1 LEEEDGDVARRVGPA
16 RQRDKEE
23 IEDTDSVRLM
33 GRGWFLV
40 LGQICPRG
48 PFSIFIFFSS
58 FPFLFFLISFV
69 SLAKMLQFKSNQF
82 LKFYKIHSKVL
93 NQ

>member
-1 LEEEDGDVARRVGPA
+1 LEEEDGDVARRVGPT

-33 GRGWFLV
+33 GHGWFLV
-40 LGQICPRG
+40 LGRICPRG

-58 FPFLFFLISFV
+58 FLFCFSLFLLY
-69 SLAKMLQFKSNQF
+69 LLQKCFKSNQTSF
-82 LKFYKIHSKVL
+82 
-93 NQ
+93 